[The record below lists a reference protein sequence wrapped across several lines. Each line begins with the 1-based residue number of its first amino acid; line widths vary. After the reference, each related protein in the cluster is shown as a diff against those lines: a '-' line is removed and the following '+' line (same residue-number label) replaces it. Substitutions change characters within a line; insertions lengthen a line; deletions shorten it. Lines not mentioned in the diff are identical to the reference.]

1 MIKIFKKLS
10 FDMVRRYRHSPVS
23 QWVILALD
31 VMLFVFSFVVA
42 EAFLYFNNAVYDI
55 GWNSEMVK
63 FICALVL
70 TVFFF
75 FMAGTHKGIIRHTGM
90 SDIWRVLVATIGP
103 GLVYFFINLGNN
115 QTSPHVIPS
124 AILLSYREASM
135 LYLLLAVLM
144 IAMRLMLQ
152 RVYNEYFRRRRPV
165 QNVIIYGAGAA
176 GIIAYNALHQ
186 DQTREYHVVA
196 YIDDDS
202 AKINQT
208 LNGVPVMR
216 VRDVLQK
223 KFIERHDVSQLI
235 IAIPS
240 IRILHKQA
248 ITNRALDLGLT
259 VKATPHVSLW
269 LNGSFTSNQIED
281 IKIEDLLERESIK
294 LDNVN
299 IVREVVDKTVLVTGA
314 AGSIGSE
321 ICRQLMRYHPKL
333 VVMLDQAESPM
344 YDLQFE
350 LRNTYK
356 DRLDKMAFVIANVK
370 DRARMEEVFE
380 LYHPDLVYHAAA
392 YKHVPFMEENPY
404 EAVYVNVFGTRN
416 LADLAIRHG
425 VQKFVMISTDKAV
438 NPTNVMGATKR
449 MAEIYIQ
456 SRSTEKTHFVT
467 TRFGNV
473 LGSNGSVIPLFKK
486 QLADGG
492 PLTVTHKDIIRYF
505 MTIPEACNLVLEA
518 GAMGDG
524 GDIFVFDMGKPV
536 KIYDLARRMIQL
548 SGRHGIEIKEI
559 GLRPGEKLYEEL
571 LATKENTIPTY
582 HPKIMHAQVRKYPLD
597 EVDRE
602 YDQLWEVLETMD
614 DMKIV
619 GKMKHIV
626 PEFRSN
632 NSIYC
637 QLDTPV
643 STPPHS
649 TVADCKSGDC
659 MLVDDGCELELG
671 HS

>member
-1 MIKIFKKLS
+1 MRNLFKKLS
-10 FDMVRRYRHSPVS
+10 FILVRKYRHSVLP
-23 QWVILALD
+23 QWAILIFD
-31 VMLFVFSFVVA
+31 ISLFVIAFVMM
-42 EAFLYFNNAVYDI
+42 EAFRSVGQEEIFARGTV
-55 GWNSEMVK
+55 VK
-63 FICALVL
+63 FVWSLML
-70 TVFFF
+70 TLVFFSISSSY
-75 FMAGTHKGIIRHTGM
+75 KGIIRHAGM
-90 SDIWRVLVATIGP
+90 SDIYKILFATIMP
-103 GLVYFFINLGNN
+103 LLICWAFNLLNN
-115 QTSPHVIPS
+115 QFHPPLIRHDY
-124 AILLSYREASM
+124 LLSYRES
-135 LYLLLAVLM
+135 LTLFLLLGMMM
-144 IAMRLMLQ
+144 IVMRLTLQ
-152 RVYNEYFRRRRPV
+152 RVYNDFFRRRRQEV
-165 QNVIIYGAGAA
+165 NVLIYGAGAA
-176 GIIAYNALHQ
+176 GMMAYNALHQ
-186 DQTREYHVVA
+186 GNTQEYHVVA
-196 YIDDDS
+196 FIDDDMS
-202 AKINQT
+202 KVNQE
-208 LNGVPVMR
+208 LNGLPVLR
-216 VRDVLQK
+216 ARTALNADYIRNK
-223 KFIERHDVSQLI
+223 KVSQII

-240 IRILHKQA
+240 IGLSHKQA

-259 VKATPHVSLW
+259 VRAVPHVAKW
-269 LNGSFTSNQIED
+269 LNGTFSANQIQD
-281 IKIEDLLERESIK
+281 IKIEDLLGREPIK
-294 LDNVN
+294 MDNVN
-299 IVREVVDKTVLVTGA
+299 IVREVVDKVVLVTGA

-321 ICRQLMRYHPKL
+321 ICRQLMRYQPKK

-344 YDLQFE
+344 YELQFE

-356 DRLDKMAFVIANVK
+356 DQLHRMEFVIANVK
-370 DRARMEEVFE
+370 DQPRMEEVFE
-380 LYHPDLVYHAAA
+380 AFHPDLVYHAAA

-416 LADLAIRHG
+416 LADLSIKYG

-456 SRSTEKTHFVT
+456 SRSNNQTHFVT

-486 QLADGG
+486 QLAAGG

-518 GAMGDG
+518 GSMGEG

-536 KIYDLARRMIQL
+536 KIYDMARKMIQL
-548 SGRHGIEIKEI
+548 SGMHNIEIKEI

-582 HPKIMHAQVRKYPLD
+582 HPKIKHAQVRRYPLD

-602 YDQLWEVLETMD
+602 YDQLWQVLETMD

-619 GKMKHIV
+619 AKMKSIV

-637 QLDTPV
+637 QLDKPV
-643 STPPHS
+643 S
-649 TVADCKSGDC
+649 
-659 MLVDDGCELELG
+659 
-671 HS
+671 